1 MRKIRQK
8 VEFELR
14 WSQTEWEVKKKVL
27 KTLILAFYL
36 PRYNC
41 ILYTV
46 YYTLFLISMSL
57 YKVIFAMPLRRW
69 LYLRKNL
76 SNELPERHCFLSQM
90 MSGSPLSIFR

>member
-1 MRKIRQK
+1 MQKIRQK
-8 VEFELR
+8 VEFELH
-14 WSQTEWEVKKKVL
+14 WSQTEWEVKKKFQ

-36 PRYNC
+36 GIIVFY
-41 ILYTV
+41 IQ
-46 YYTLFLISMSL
+46 YYYFFLISTSL

-76 SNELPERHCFLSQM
+76 SNKLPECHCFLSQM